1 MSSDLLAP
9 SLADVVSAL
18 GLLGAEEQHV
28 PTNSVEQRMRV
39 PLRRKRVAYGS

>member
-1 MSSDLLAP
+1 MQPKMILLQ
-9 SLADVVSAL
+9 SRKLADVVSAL

-39 PLRRKRVAYGS
+39 P